1 MASVK
6 QKSKSKNT
14 NSENLHA
21 EHRKRLRNRFRMEG
35 LESFEPHNILELI
48 LFYVLAR
55 IDTNP
60 LAHKLL
66 NEFGSFSGV
75 IDAPYESLLQVD
87 GVGESVATFIKMIH
101 DVIRIYELDK
111 FSHDG
116 LSDLNEIAQY
126 MVQYYKNQTE
136 ESLVILLLDNS
147 DKLFKVVKVCDG
159 TVNELNLPTRK
170 ISNILHR
177 YNASSYILVH
187 NHPSGIAA
195 PSQQDIAITIKMDS
209 VLNALNF
216 KIREHIIVAGKEYCF
231 AFKDISPN
239 KNLSLIPR

>member
-14 NSENLHA
+14 NSKNLHA
-21 EHRKRLRNRFRMEG
+21 EHRKRLRNRFRKEG
-35 LESFEPHNILELI
+35 LESFEPHNVLELI

-87 GVGESVATFIKMIH
+87 GVGESVATFIKLIH
-101 DVIRIYELDK
+101 EIIRKYELDK
-111 FSHDG
+111 FSHEG
-116 LSDLNEIAQY
+116 LSNLDDIAKY
-126 MVQYYKNQTE
+126 MVQYYKNQTV
-136 ESLVILLLDNS
+136 ESLVVLLLDNS
-147 DKLFKVVKVCDG
+147 GKLFNVVKVCEG
-159 TVNELNLPTRK
+159 TVNSLNMPTRQ

-195 PSQQDIAITIKMDS
+195 PSQEDIAVTIQMDS
-209 VLNALNF
+209 VLNALDF
-216 KIREHIIVAGKEYCF
+216 KIKEHIIVAGKDYCF

-239 KNLSLIPR
+239 KNLSLMPR